1 MTDHFIHKNKNKE
14 YDGRL
19 KRDKTVD
26 KNFDSSKKYSINA
39 SDTHYKRSKKR
50 GQEESEEDKRTSSLH
65 YKDSINSPKHDRSDR
80 RNLSTFRT

>member
-50 GQEESEEDKRTSSLH
+50 G
-65 YKDSINSPKHDRSDR
+65 
-80 RNLSTFRT
+80 